1 MGASTAR
8 AARIVSIILGLAA
21 VALGVATVGG
31 AAWLLVAGASTLRD
45 TEEGR
50 FLVGTALIPS
60 GLLLLAIGGAALWLA
75 ARAGPGRAARA
86 VALPPW
92 WLSAIV
98 FGALVAAGWAL
109 LRAGQWWLFYP
120 VAALAAFAPAAAT
133 GSLPLTRAAP
143 PAPRPSWRRI
153 LSAFAWG
160 ALVTPVVAI
169 TIECLLALG
178 ALAAVIAGIA
188 SGGPATTET
197 LRRTIELLQGQ
208 TLTPAQSQALMRA
221 LLETARQPA
230 ILLWLGFVV
239 VFAGPVTEEL
249 CKFLAVVL
257 FGRARAGGRARRD
270 SVLTIV
276 LIGLASGLG
285 FATLENI
292 FYAAQAGPSGWAALT
307 LFRGATPLIHGTASA
322 LFALGWARQLRNPR
336 GWALA
341 GGAAGA
347 MALHA
352 AWNLCAVGLV
362 AAGALE
368 SSGADAA
375 RGLAA
380 VALIV
385 VFGLLALLA
394 LLRVALL
401 VWLGRTLGREAR
413 AEDEAPPPAATLVE
427 DGRSPGSP
435 GPAREPIVQSPVP
448 VQGD

>member
-8 AARIVSIILGLAA
+8 AARIVSVILGVATL
-21 VALGVATVGG
+21 ALGVATVGA

-98 FGALVAAGWAL
+98 FGALVAIGW
-109 LRAGQWWLFYP
+109 
-120 VAALAAFAPAAAT
+120 
-133 GSLPLTRAAP
+133 
-143 PAPRPSWRRI
+143 
-153 LSAFAWG
+153 
-160 ALVTPVVAI
+160 
-169 TIECLLALG
+169 
-178 ALAAVIAGIA
+178 
-188 SGGPATTET
+188 
-197 LRRTIELLQGQ
+197 
-208 TLTPAQSQALMRA
+208 A

-307 LFRGATPLIHGTASA
+307 LFRGATPLMHGTASA

-394 LLRVALL
+394 LVSVALL
-401 VWLGRTLGREAR
+401 VWLGRRLGREAR